1 MIHKNRLFTQRG
13 IAYLPVNQ
21 AVAINTHTL
30 FFLSI
35 RNNWFSTGIGETKYP
50 DLMRNDSLT
59 LPVRISN
66 TDTAIFGALHGNSSK
81 IANTLSE
88 QMSV

>member
-21 AVAINTHTL
+21 AVVTNTHTL
-30 FFLSI
+30 FFLNI
-35 RNNWFSTGIGETKYP
+35 RNNWFGAGIGETEYP
-50 DLMRNDSLT
+50 SLMHNGTRA
-59 LPVRISN
+59 LPVRISDSN
-66 TDTAIFGALHGNSSK
+66 TAIFGALHGNSSK

-88 QMSV
+88 QVSV